1 MRANSPSEPHTV
13 ARVCVYTRAVL
24 PRSYARAFV
33 RSFEREEGPR
43 WTGRANQV
51 LLPLGSGP
59 SLSTMLPLR
68 DPTRA
73 PLPLFSRARA
83 PQPAARFFFFLP
95 SLARI
100 ALFFSLS
107 LSLSRSRLFILSLF
121 HSASRSLSIPRV
133 RVCYIEVYMPRSFS
147 ESRGR
152 TQKSCVC
159 VYNERVYIGFT
170 PVFPRRARLY
180 LAAKGPD
187 DEVRVHPLS
196 NSNFAPLVYPDF
208 YFRFYIFRVFRSGVC
223 FLYSFPYSR
232 ACLFFGVL

>member
-83 PQPAARFFFFLP
+83 TASSSLFLFP
-95 SLARI
+95 SLARSYRS
-100 ALFFSLS
+100 LFLS

-159 VYNERVYIGFT
+159 V
-170 PVFPRRARLY
+170 
-180 LAAKGPD
+180 
-187 DEVRVHPLS
+187 
-196 NSNFAPLVYPDF
+196 
-208 YFRFYIFRVFRSGVC
+208 
-223 FLYSFPYSR
+223 
-232 ACLFFGVL
+232 